1 MNLPSGQ
8 RLPLA
13 LLGALL
19 LFVPALAAAA
29 GVRVHPIENRPLAAP
44 PEIGRGWDAVD
55 DVVPFANDHLALR
68 DRAIR
73 LDTWVDEQVF
83 GDNPASGQDAGP
95 KVLVGD
101 DGWLFLAED
110 LTKACR
116 PVETIDTALAN
127 VDALHDSLARH
138 GKRLIFLIAPDKT
151 TFMDDRLRSS
161 PGLPCARRFKAELW
175 RRPATRPPR
184 GFIDLRRPLEAE
196 RAETGE
202 SMYHRT
208 DTHWND
214 RAAVV
219 ATREV
224 VELIDP
230 ELWTSSIVVPLGDVS
245 RTGDLARMLGRRSQE
260 QAPHLEIRRDVTRTV
275 RMVRESKIPD
285 APEAFDVTNDARP
298 NTPLVPG
305 KAIFLYDSFGAVL
318 YPFLSTYFANI
329 EGTNHL
335 LMSPAVTAERIAH
348 GDTVIY
354 EVVERHLI
362 DQLGDSDYWR
372 QVLTGLERR
381 LGVAGTV
388 GGP

>member
-1 MNLPSGQ
+1 MSLPPRQ

-29 GVRVHPIENRPLAAP
+29 GVRAQPIENHPLAP
-44 PEIGRGWDAVD
+44 RPSIGRGWDAVD

-83 GDNPASGQDAGP
+83 GDNPASGQDADP

-116 PVETIDTALAN
+116 PAETVATALAN
-127 VDALHDSLARH
+127 VDALHDALGRH
-138 GKRLIFLIAPDKT
+138 GKRLVFLIAPDKT

-161 PGLPCARRFKAELW
+161 PGLPCARRFKADLW
-175 RRPATRPPR
+175 RRLATRPPR
-184 GFIDLRRPLEAE
+184 GYVDLRRRLDAE
-196 RAETGE
+196 SSKTGE
-202 SMYHRT
+202 FLYHRA

-219 ATREV
+219 ATRAV

-230 ELWTSSIVVPLGDVS
+230 GLWTSSTVVRLGDVA
-245 RTGDLARMLGRRSQE
+245 RTGDLARMLGSRSHE
-260 QAPHLEIRRDVTRTV
+260 QAPHLGIRRNVTRTV
-275 RMVRESKIPD
+275 RMIRESKIPD
-285 APEAFDVTNDARP
+285 SPEAFEVINEAGP

-305 KAIFLYDSFGAVL
+305 RAVFLYDSFGAVL

-335 LMSPAVTAERIAH
+335 LMPPEATAERIAH

-372 QVLTGLERR
+372 SVLTDLERR
-381 LGVAGTV
+381 LGAGAMV